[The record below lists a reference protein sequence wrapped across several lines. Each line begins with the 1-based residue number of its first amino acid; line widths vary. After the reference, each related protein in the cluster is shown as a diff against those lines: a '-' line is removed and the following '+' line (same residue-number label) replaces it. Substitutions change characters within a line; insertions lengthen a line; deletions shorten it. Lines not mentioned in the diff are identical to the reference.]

1 MKKKI
6 KDLTLQEILNI
17 CAESKCVTCRI
28 NNICGIKPYGF
39 LGSVMQKE
47 IEVEKDE

>member
-6 KDLTLQEILNI
+6 KDLTLEEIMNI
-17 CAESKCVTCRI
+17 CAENECITCKI

-47 IEVEKDE
+47 IEVNEDE